1 MGAEPDA
8 RTLDDKMDDKL
19 DAAHVPSHLE
29 VSYSGFSIPIR
40 PNSKLPAE
48 GVVVRA
54 AFCPLILLAIASFA
68 SAQSD
73 VATRPIEGLRDHR
86 PANVALVGADVVV
99 RPGELVTD
107 ATILVQETAITAVGK
122 EIDIPA
128 GFQVI
133 DCQDKRVY
141 PGLIDAWSE
150 MEVPLEA
157 AESGYWNRNVT
168 PRLSAA
174 NEAVALADASKLR
187 SQGITTRLVAPE
199 GGIIKGSSAV
209 VLLDGQNSGRS
220 LLVKHAWQH
229 LQLTVPRGSRRAG
242 YPNSPMGAT
251 ALLRQAFYDA
261 RWYREAWETYR
272 ANTQLPRPETN
283 LDLQALS
290 DAMLSDTFV
299 IDAPNER
306 MAIRAES
313 VANEFALKIILRGS
327 GREYRELPS
336 IINLNRP
343 ILVPVDFPD
352 APNVKSP
359 QAREDVTLQ
368 DLMHWDLAPE
378 NPGRLVAG
386 GVAICL
392 TTDGLSDVGQF
403 LKQVRKAV
411 DRGLS
416 KEAALAAMT
425 TVPAQLLGIEG
436 QVGCVEVGKLAN
448 FAIADG
454 DLFDSESKVLECW
467 VAGRRFEITSPPN
480 HSLTG
485 KLVGDWTMTFLAAG
499 APVALNLSVT
509 EKGDKLEGKVTPNSA
524 DDPNTEA
531 DDEVEEAD
539 EVEGDDDES
548 EDETDDDESNSE
560 QGKKDAKPPA
570 AKLKDL
576 TRERDRITATVN
588 LHEVDR
594 SLADGIS
601 LLSILFVKGV
611 NESENEQ
618 PELFATIALPDG
630 QTSAVEL
637 RRRDP
642 NPSDSPEEDS
652 GEGTSGDPGTEGEHK
667 ASDEQSDSSI
677 AESSGSEQSDAEDV
691 ASTEDSDEAEVGSTP
706 YLVPLGA
713 YGLETPISE
722 QPTVLFRGATLWTC
736 DEAGVLEEGDLLIR
750 DGAIVA
756 IGEQLDAPP
765 ECQIIDAR
773 GKHITP
779 GLIDCHSHMGTD
791 GGVNESGQA
800 VTAEVRIGDF
810 LDNSDMNIYRQLAG
824 GLTTSNI
831 LHGSANPIGGQN
843 QVIKLR
849 WGQTMDGLRMKEAPP
864 GIKFA
869 LGENVKRNQ
878 SRYPNTRMGV
888 EQIIRDQLLAAREYR
903 ANWRRWREGNRGVLP
918 PRVDLQLEALAEV
931 QDGDRW
937 IHCHSYRQDEIVAT
951 LAVLEEFGIQIGTL
965 QHILE
970 GYKVADRMAQHGA
983 MGSAFSDWW
992 AYKFEVFDAIPYN
1005 GALMHEAGVVV
1016 SFNSDDRELARHM
1029 NTEAAK
1035 ATKYGGVAEE
1045 EALKFVT
1052 LNPARQLRIDQYVG
1066 SLTPGK
1072 HADLVVWSGRP
1083 LSTLSRCEQTWID
1096 GRRYFDLESDAQM
1109 RNRDAQLRARLIQK
1123 SLGAGGASKSSGKGD
1138 EVAEEDRWVRTDIY
1152 CATHGGLRH
1161 ETISSGEEQ

>member
-1 MGAEPDA
+1 M
-8 RTLDDKMDDKL
+8 
-19 DAAHVPSHLE
+19 
-29 VSYSGFSIPIR
+29 
-40 PNSKLPAE
+40 
-48 GVVVRA
+48 RA
-54 AFCPLILLAIASFA
+54 ASCLFILLAIAPFA

-73 VATRPIEGLRDHR
+73 VSTRPIVGLRDHR
-86 PANVALVGADVVV
+86 PANVALVGADVIVQ
-99 RPGELVTD
+99 PGELLTE
-107 ATILVQETAITAVGK
+107 ATILVQDTAITAVGK
-122 EIDIPA
+122 KIEIPD

-150 MEVPLEA
+150 IEVPIEA
-157 AESGYWNRNVT
+157 SESGYWNQNVT
-168 PRLSAA
+168 PRLNAA
-174 NEAVALADASKLR
+174 NEAVGLDDASQLR
-187 SQGITTRLVAPE
+187 SQGITTRLVAPA
-199 GGIIKGSSAV
+199 GGIVKGSSSV
-209 VLLDGQNSGRS
+209 VLLDGQHSGRT
-220 LLVKHAWQH
+220 LLLKHAWQH
-229 LQLTVPRGSRRAG
+229 LQLTVPRGTRRAS

-261 RWYREAWETYR
+261 RWYREAWDNYR

-283 LDLQALS
+283 LDLQTLS
-290 DAMLSDTFV
+290 DAMLRDTFV

-313 VANEFALKIILRGS
+313 LANEFALKVILRGS
-327 GREYRELPS
+327 GREYRDLPS
-336 IINLNRP
+336 IIHLNRP

-352 APNVKSP
+352 SPNLKSP
-359 QAREDVTLQ
+359 QAREEVTLQ
-368 DLMHWDLAPE
+368 ELMHWDLAPE
-378 NPGRLVAG
+378 NPARLAG
-386 GVAICL
+386 AGLPICL

-403 LKQVRKAV
+403 LKQVRTAV
-411 DRGLS
+411 DHGLS

-425 TVPAQLLGIEG
+425 TVPAQLLGLES
-436 QVGCVEVGKLAN
+436 QVGRVEVGKLAN
-448 FAIADG
+448 FAITDG
-454 DLFDSESKVLECW
+454 DLFDSKSKVLECW
-467 VAGRRFEITSPPN
+467 VAGKQFEISTPPN
-480 HSLTG
+480 HSLTS
-485 KLVGDWTMTFLAAG
+485 KLVGDWTMKFRAGTSPVTLKLA
-499 APVALNLSVT
+499 VT
-509 EKGDKLEGKVTPNSA
+509 EKNDKLEGKVTPHS
-524 DDPNTEA
+524 T
-531 DDEVEEAD
+531 DEPSTRQAD
-539 EVEGDDDES
+539 EGDRE
-548 EDETDDDESNSE
+548 EDEGEAETDDESNGE
-560 QGKKDAKPPA
+560 QNEGDAKPPS

-576 TRERDRITATVN
+576 ARERDRIAATMN
-588 LHEVDR
+588 LHNVDP
-594 SLADGIS
+594 SLADGVS
-601 LLSILFVKGV
+601 LLSIILVKGV
-611 NESENEQ
+611 EESDSEQ

-637 RRRDP
+637 RRQDP
-642 NPSDSPEEDS
+642 SPSASPEEDGQKETADEPS
-652 GEGTSGDPGTEGEHK
+652 GEEEREEL
-667 ASDEQSDSSI
+667 DEEADR
-677 AESSGSEQSDAEDV
+677 SDAESADKERSDAEGT
-691 ASTEDSDEAEVGSTP
+691 ASTDDADRDAPGPTP
-706 YLVPLGA
+706 HLMPLGA

-750 DGAIVA
+750 DGTIVA
-756 IGEQLDAPP
+756 VGEQLDAPP
-765 ECQIIDAR
+765 GCQIIDAR

-824 GLTTSNI
+824 GLTIANI

-849 WGQTMDGLRMKEAPP
+849 WGQTMDGLRMQEAPP

-903 ANWRRWREGNRGVLP
+903 ANWRRWRAGNRGLLP

-931 QDGDRW
+931 QDGARW

-1035 ATKYGGVAEE
+1035 ATKYGGVAED

-1083 LSTLSRCEQTWID
+1083 LSTLARCEQTWID
-1096 GRRYFDLESDAQM
+1096 GRRYFDLKSDAQM
-1109 RNRDAQLRARLIQK
+1109 RKRDAQLRARLIQK
-1123 SLGAGGASKSSGKGD
+1123 ALGAGGGSKSSGEDD

-1161 ETISSGEEQ
+1161 ETISSGEQQ

>member
-1 MGAEPDA
+1 
-8 RTLDDKMDDKL
+8 
-19 DAAHVPSHLE
+19 
-29 VSYSGFSIPIR
+29 
-40 PNSKLPAE
+40 
-48 GVVVRA
+48 
-54 AFCPLILLAIASFA
+54 
-68 SAQSD
+68 
-73 VATRPIEGLRDHR
+73 
-86 PANVALVGADVVV
+86 
-99 RPGELVTD
+99 
-107 ATILVQETAITAVGK
+107 
-122 EIDIPA
+122 
-128 GFQVI
+128 
-133 DCQDKRVY
+133 
-141 PGLIDAWSE
+141 
-150 MEVPLEA
+150 
-157 AESGYWNRNVT
+157 
-168 PRLSAA
+168 
-174 NEAVALADASKLR
+174 
-187 SQGITTRLVAPE
+187 
-199 GGIIKGSSAV
+199 
-209 VLLDGQNSGRS
+209 
-220 LLVKHAWQH
+220 
-229 LQLTVPRGSRRAG
+229 
-242 YPNSPMGAT
+242 MGAT

-261 RWYREAWETYR
+261 RWYREAWDAYR

-290 DAMLSDTFV
+290 DAMMRDTFV

-313 VANEFALKIILRGS
+313 VANEFALKMILRGS

-336 IINLNRP
+336 IIALNRP
-343 ILVPVDFPD
+343 ILVPVAFPD

-378 NPGRLVAG
+378 NPGRLVGAG
-386 GVAICL
+386 LAICL

-425 TVPAQLLGIEG
+425 TVPAQLLGIEN
-436 QVGCVEVGKLAN
+436 QLGCIEVGKLAN
-448 FAIADG
+448 FAITDG

-467 VAGRRFEITSPPN
+467 VAGNRFEITSPPN
-480 HSLTG
+480 HLLTG
-485 KLVGDWTMTFLAAG
+485 KLAGDWTMKFRAAG
-499 APVALNLSVT
+499 APIALKLSVT
-509 EKGDKLEGKVTPNSA
+509 EKNGKLEGKVTPDSA
-524 DDPNTEA
+524 DEPSTQP
-531 DDEVEEAD
+531 AD
-539 EVEGDDDES
+539 EAEKGEDDS
-548 EDETDDDESNSE
+548 EDETANESKSE
-560 QGKKDAKPPA
+560 QGKEDAKLPS

-576 TRERDRITATVN
+576 ARERDRITAAIN
-588 LHEVDR
+588 LHDVDP
-594 SLADGIS
+594 SLDDGVS
-601 LLSILFVKGV
+601 LLSVIVVKGV
-611 NESENEQ
+611 HQSENEP

-637 RRRDP
+637 SRRDP
-642 NPSDSPEEDS
+642 SPSESPGDDSPAV
-652 GEGTSGDPGTEGEHK
+652 TSDEPDDEGE
-667 ASDEQSDSSI
+667 AEAETPDDESDPSTN
-677 AESSGSEQSDAEDV
+677 ESSTTEQPGAEEVAATTDSEDV
-691 ASTEDSDEAEVGSTP
+691 EPGPTP
-706 YLVPLGA
+706 SLRPLGA
-713 YGLETPISE
+713 YGLEKPISE
-722 QPTVLFRGATLWTC
+722 HPAVLFRGATLWTC
-736 DEAGVLEEGDLLIR
+736 DEAGVLKEGDLLIQ
-750 DGAIVA
+750 DGVIVA
-756 IGEQLDAPP
+756 VGEQLDAPTG
-765 ECQIIDAR
+765 CQIIEAR

-810 LDNSDMNIYRQLAG
+810 LDNSDITIYRQLAG

-849 WGQTMDGLRMKEAPP
+849 WGQTMDGLRMQEAPP

-903 ANWRRWREGNRGVLP
+903 ASWRRWREGNRGVLP

-1035 ATKYGGVAEE
+1035 ATRYGGVAEE

-1096 GRRYFDLESDAQM
+1096 GRRYFDLESDTQM
-1109 RNRDAQLRARLIQK
+1109 RDRDAQLRARLIQK
-1123 SLGAGGASKSSGKGD
+1123 ALGAGGASKKSEKVD
-1138 EVAEEDRWVRTDIY
+1138 EIAEENRWVRTDIY

>member
-1 MGAEPDA
+1 
-8 RTLDDKMDDKL
+8 
-19 DAAHVPSHLE
+19 
-29 VSYSGFSIPIR
+29 
-40 PNSKLPAE
+40 
-48 GVVVRA
+48 VRA
-54 AFCPLILLAIASFA
+54 ASCLLILLVITSFA

-73 VATRPIEGLRDHR
+73 VSTRPITGLRDDR
-86 PANVALVGADVVV
+86 PANVALVGADVVI
-99 RPGELVTD
+99 RPGALLGD

-122 EIDIPA
+122 EIDVPA

-133 DCQDKRVY
+133 DCQNKRVY

-150 MEVPLEA
+150 VEVPIEA

-168 PRLSAA
+168 PRLNAA

-187 SQGITTRLVAPE
+187 SQGITTRLVAPR
-199 GGIIKGSSAV
+199 GGIVKGSSAV
-209 VLLDGQNSGRS
+209 VLLDGQYSGRS

-229 LQLTVPRGSRRAG
+229 LQLTVPRGSRRAS

-251 ALLRQAFYDA
+251 ALLRQSLYDA
-261 RWYREAWETYR
+261 RWYREAWDAYR

-290 DAMLSDTFV
+290 DAMLRDTFV

-313 VANEFALKIILRGS
+313 VANEFAIKIILRGS

-336 IINLNRP
+336 IIDLNRP

-359 QAREDVTLQ
+359 QAREEVTLQ

-378 NPGRLVAG
+378 NPARLVGAG
-386 GVAICL
+386 LAICL

-425 TVPAQLLGIEG
+425 TVPAQLLGIES
-436 QVGCVEVGKLAN
+436 QVGCIEVGKLAN

-454 DLFDSESKVLECW
+454 DLFDSDSKVLECW
-467 VAGRRFEITSPPN
+467 VAGKRFEITSPPN

-485 KLVGDWTMTFLAAG
+485 KLVGDWTMKFRATS
-499 APVALNLSVT
+499 APVTLNLSVT

-524 DDPNTEA
+524 DEPNTEA
-531 DDEVEEAD
+531 ADELEEAD
-539 EVEGDDDES
+539 EVEGDDDDS
-548 EDETDDDESNSE
+548 EVETDDESNSE
-560 QGKKDAKPPA
+560 QGKKDAKLPSA
-570 AKLKDL
+570 RLKDL
-576 TRERDRITATVN
+576 ARERDRITATIN
-588 LHEVDR
+588 LHDVDP
-594 SLADGIS
+594 SLVDGVS
-601 LLSILFVKGV
+601 LLSVIFVKGAP
-611 NESENEQ
+611 ESEQEQ
-618 PELFATIALPDG
+618 PELFASIALPDG

-642 NPSDSPEEDS
+642 ISSESPKEESQDVTS
-652 GEGTSGDPGTEGEHK
+652 EGPAADGEREV
-667 ASDEQSDSSI
+667 SDEEAPRST
-677 AESSGSEQSDAEDV
+677 AESSSEQFPSGEVASAEVASAEDSEKV
-691 ASTEDSDEAEVGSTP
+691 ESGPTP
-706 YLVPLGA
+706 YLLPLGA
-713 YGLETPISE
+713 YGLEQPISE

-736 DEAGVLEEGDLLIR
+736 DEAGVLQEGDLLIQ

-756 IGEQLDAPP
+756 VGVQLDAPP
-765 ECQIIDAR
+765 GCQIIDAR

-849 WGQTMDGLRMKEAPP
+849 WGQTMDGLRMQEAPP

-1052 LNPARQLRIDQYVG
+1052 LNPARQLRIDQHVG

-1096 GRRYFDLESDAQM
+1096 GRRYFDLKSDAEM
-1109 RNRDAQLRARLIQK
+1109 RNRDAQLRAHLIQK
-1123 SLGAGGASKSSGKGD
+1123 ALGAGGASKSSAKDD
-1138 EVAEEDRWVRTDIY
+1138 EIAEEDRWVRTDIY

-1161 ETISSGEEQ
+1161 ETINSGEEQ